1 MAFFSSADF
10 TFPFLKHEKA
20 LQLVALLDFK
30 WVDIGLF
37 QDRSHIQPSD
47 QLDAPDR
54 KGTNLKKL
62 VMGIGLEI
70 SDIFLQAA
78 LDFKVCAINHPD
90 KTIRL
95 KQRDMYER
103 VLEYVQAAGCRHV
116 SALPGVDFETPD
128 SFEICRDE
136 LAWRVEKAA
145 ASGIAYGVEAHVG
158 SIMATPELAIKMLK
172 TVPGLSLT
180 LDHSHFTW
188 QGIGV
193 EQVKPLV
200 PYASH
205 IHARGAAKRVMQ
217 AAVADN
223 TTDFALVAQH
233 CRESAYKGGIC
244 IEYTYVDW
252 ENCNRTD
259 NVSESLLLRDKL
271 SQLFS

>member
-1 MAFFSSADF
+1 MVFFSSADF
-10 TFPFLKHEKA
+10 AFPLLSHEKA
-20 LQLVALLDFK
+20 LRLVALLDFK

-47 QLDAPDR
+47 QLDDPDR
-54 KGTNLKKL
+54 KGTNLKKM
-62 VMGIGLEI
+62 VTEIGLGI
-70 SDIFLQAA
+70 SDIFFQSA
-78 LDFKVCAINHPD
+78 LDFKARAINHPD
-90 KTIRL
+90 KAIRS
-95 KQRDMYER
+95 KQRDIYDR
-103 VLEYVQAAGCRHV
+103 LLEYTQAAGCRHI

-145 ASGIAYGVEAHVG
+145 VAGITYGVEAHIG
-158 SIMATPELAIKMLK
+158 SIMTTPELAIKMLNA
-172 TVPGLSLT
+172 VPGLSLT

-188 QGIGV
+188 QGIGS

-205 IHARGAAKRVMQ
+205 IHARGAAKGIMQ

-223 TTDFALVAQH
+223 TTDFTLVAQH

-244 IEYTYVDW
+244 IEYTYTDW
-252 ENCNRTD
+252 ENCNQTD
-259 NVSESLLLRDKL
+259 NISESLLMRDKL
-271 SQLFS
+271 SSLFS

>member
-1 MAFFSSADF
+1 MVFSSADF
-10 TFPFLKHEKA
+10 VFPLLTHEKA
-20 LQLVALLDFK
+20 LRLIALLDFQQ
-30 WVDIGLF
+30 VDIGLF

-47 QLDAPDR
+47 QLDDPYR
-54 KGTNLKKL
+54 KGTNLKNL
-62 VMGIGLEI
+62 VKGIGLEI
-70 SDIFLQAA
+70 SDIFFQAD

-90 KTIRL
+90 KAVRS
-95 KQRDMYER
+95 KQRDIYER
-103 VLEYVQAAGCRHV
+103 LLEYTQAAGCKHV

-128 SFEICRDE
+128 SFQICRDE

-145 ASGIAYGVEAHVG
+145 AAGLIYGVEAHIG
-158 SIMATPELAIKMLK
+158 SIMSTPELALKMLK
-172 TVPGLSLT
+172 AVPGLSLT

-188 QGIGV
+188 QGIGAD
-193 EQVKPLV
+193 QVKPLV

-205 IHARGAAKRVMQ
+205 MHARGAAKGVMQ

-223 TTDFALVAQH
+223 TTDFGVVAQH

-259 NVSESLLLRDKL
+259 NVSESLLMRDTL
-271 SQLFS
+271 SSLFS